1 MIVEIT
7 VNNMYERLKIVVCED
22 KLFVNGKQKQ
32 VDCEN
37 FLRRLFCIIT
47 PWEKKL
53 VNLSVLD
60 GESYSVK
67 ITEGDNATEY
77 LGRNKFPKNYREFKE
92 LINEVK

>member
-1 MIVEIT
+1 MRVEIA
-7 VNNMYERLKIVVCED
+7 VNSMYERLKVVVYDD
-22 KLFVNGKQKQ
+22 KMFINGQQKQ

-47 PWEKKL
+47 PWEKQL
-53 VNLSVLD
+53 VNYGVLD

-67 ITEGDNATEY
+67 ITEGDDITEY
-77 LGRNKFPKNYREFKE
+77 IGKNKFPKNYREFVK